1 MDAGGHAY
9 AMSGQHPLVQ
19 MEPGTSFSYDQLGFQ
34 SVRTATAN
42 RQTAVG
48 GSGRRHMTRDRPRL
62 IDQSR
67 KLKRDNGIYGGM
79 IDRAVDYIVGAG
91 GFSLRAKT
99 GAKRFNTK
107 AEQLWKKYWRRPDV
121 TRRLAGWQV
130 ERMICRELL
139 TCGDVGTIK
148 TTDEG
153 RVQIIEAEQIVGKG
167 RFHNDGMVCKQNGQA
182 TGYWVSGYGAA
193 GQPDRKNARR
203 IEPKNFIFVVDP
215 DRPSSRRGFP
225 PAQASFAML
234 HRINDVCDSEAIAWQ
249 LLARMGM
256 VVQQDDATRQ
266 AWLASNPD
274 PNAKGTELAL
284 RVQEI
289 GYALMF
295 HARPGEEIKGID
307 RNIPGKDFTNSI
319 TMFLR
324 LMGLPLGLPLEIILL
339 DWTKSNYSQS
349 RAVLEQAYQRFQA
362 MQMLQA
368 VFLDN
373 VYEWKVAQWIAA
385 GELADREDATEH
397 GWITQAFPWLDKLK
411 ETEAY
416 GLQVDR
422 SLITHA
428 DACKGIRN
436 DRDDVVAGREAE
448 VLDAI
453 ERVKKIKEK
462 TGVDVPWQM
471 FAGQLPPKAATA
483 PKPPTDDGDDDD
495 GDDDDADDD
504 EENAS

>member
-1 MDAGGHAY
+1 MDAGGNAY
-9 AMSGQHPLVQ
+9 AMSRKTPLVT
-19 MEPGTSFSYDQLGFQ
+19 MEPGTDLSYDQLGFQ
-34 SVRTATAN
+34 SVRTAAAN
-42 RQTAVG
+42 RQFAVG
-48 GSGRRHMTRDRPRL
+48 GSGRRHMTYDRTLL

-79 IDRAVDYIVGAG
+79 IERAVDYIVGAG
-91 GFSLRAKT
+91 GFSLRART
-99 GAKRFNTK
+99 GAKGFNRK
-107 AEQLWKKYWRRPDV
+107 VEQLWKDYWKRPDV
-121 TRRLAGWQV
+121 TLRLAGWQV

-139 TCGDVGTIK
+139 TCGDVGTVK

-167 RFHNDGMVCKQNGQA
+167 RFHNDGMVCKQNGRA
-182 TGYWVSGYGAA
+182 TGYWVSGYGAG
-193 GQPDRKNARR
+193 GQLDRKNARR

-249 LLARMGM
+249 LLARMALSI
-256 VVQQDDATRQ
+256 QQGEAERN
-266 AWLASNPD
+266 AWNDSNPD
-274 PNAKGTELAL
+274 PNAKGTETAL

-289 GYALMF
+289 GYALMW
-295 HARPGEEIKGID
+295 HAPPGSEIKGID

-368 VFLDN
+368 TFLDD
-373 VYEWKVAQWIAA
+373 VYEWRVAQWIAS
-385 GELADREDATEH
+385 GELSDRADATKH
-397 GWITQAFPWLDKLK
+397 DWITQAFPWLDKLK
-411 ETEAY
+411 EAQAY

-422 SLITHA
+422 TFTTHGQVCKSL
-428 DACKGIRN
+428 RR
-436 DRDDVVAGREAE
+436 DRADVVAEHEAE
-448 VLDAI
+448 VREAI
-453 ERVKKIKEK
+453 EIAQKIEND
-462 TGVDVPWQM
+462 TGQKVDWQM
-471 FAGQLPPKAATA
+471 FAGHLPPKATVTATA
-483 PKPPTDDGDDDD
+483 EKPEMDQDD
-495 GDDDDADDD
+495 DDD
-504 EENAS
+504 EEKTS